1 MQIMKIPTGS
11 HRSPSIVDM
20 NPCHWGHGSTWR
32 NPQLL
37 PKTSKK
43 NFVQF
48 TPEFLFQHS
57 VKIHPKKNT
66 TCNQGFSIK
75 NL

>member
-1 MQIMKIPTGS
+1 MFHPSWGRSLQIMKTVTGS

-20 NPCHWGHGSTWR
+20 NPCHLGHGSTWR

-48 TPEFLFQHS
+48 TPDFFVSAPCENS
-57 VKIHPKKNT
+57 PKKEHY
-66 TCNQGFSIK
+66 
-75 NL
+75 L